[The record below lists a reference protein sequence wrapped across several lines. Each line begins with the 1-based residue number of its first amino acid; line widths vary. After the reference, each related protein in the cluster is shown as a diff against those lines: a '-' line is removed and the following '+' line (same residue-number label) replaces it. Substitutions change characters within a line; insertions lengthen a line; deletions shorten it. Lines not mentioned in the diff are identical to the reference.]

1 MTDSIHSITVVLEHD
16 MKENAEPL
24 ISAIKCMKGVIS
36 VEGNIADYNFVVAEA
51 RAKKHYAEKLWEV
64 LYPKNKGDQ

>member
-24 ISAIKCMKGVIS
+24 ISAIKCMKGVVS
-36 VEGNIADYNFVVAEA
+36 GEGNISDYDSHVAEERA
-51 RAKKHYAEKLWEV
+51 RMHFGKKLWEV
-64 LYPKNKGDQ
+64 IYPKNG